1 MRRPP
6 LMFLTWAGFDA
17 AIDLIAAQCVR
28 RDRSGVYGASSSGVV
43 MAVALSDRLSLPLLQ
58 YPTPGML
65 LVDAVATDQ
74 SKFAQLADN
83 EDEVEAW
90 AWVDASPSHR
100 WPSVLKLDGACA
112 MVVMPWQEAP
122 ATCREPFLSGFH
134 D

>member
-83 EDEVEAW
+83 EDDLPRQQRHRSQGAESR
-90 AWVDASPSHR
+90 DA
-100 WPSVLKLDGACA
+100 G
-112 MVVMPWQEAP
+112 
-122 ATCREPFLSGFH
+122 
-134 D
+134 